1 MRKIT
6 RKILSSFVF
15 TALVLSAAASS
26 LVKINASANGGE
38 PAAATQENGL
48 LLPNSYE
55 EYLPLTSP
63 AAVAVNESH
72 TVIAEENFLYVYDRA
87 EKEYTKYAHE
97 ISGSPQE
104 IKSLQFCEDGN
115 LYFAANSSGEN
126 FYRLNLNTFER
137 TKIAEIACNSFVIHG
152 KELYFANSA
161 GTLYTSNLESEDA
174 PKELLPENETN
185 PNKPTLAFWN
195 GELYFT
201 DNGVQQILYKIKPYV
216 GIPTPVATLNERV
229 EYMTIESGVF
239 AYSTSGGDFYA
250 YSLSQISDENVY
262 TEISNGGFSTLSS
275 YDGMIYAVQPQKGIV
290 KQYSTAEKNFTS
302 FEICSSSPAQN
313 RLHGATALCL
323 FENELFFADDGNERI
338 SVYNVQEK
346 TFETFVNA
354 TLPTSYLSSD
364 GETLLAASA
373 SKAVLY
379 DLSGENKGEVLGTFE
394 RFRKEIKGVA
404 SVYGKHYLITEGY
417 AYQIAQNADTG
428 EFELT
433 ERKKGCTSFV
443 SPRLFTAD
451 VYGNLYVG
459 AGSFVYRF
467 SETDFMQAEKEG
479 EEFSKNLPAAATQIS
494 LDYKRNLYAL
504 ENGKIYKNGELTS
517 LVDLTSTSYVYG
529 GEGYAPQINAIAL
542 SIEEN
547 ATYALCDGNYVV
559 QTNELA
565 LPTVNTIAVNGVDE
579 DVFSKESAVFSVVQ
593 TSEHA
598 LTVEFDLT
606 LLNGAEHFPYL
617 GLTRQTAALTALKIG
632 ECDEYNLLAVF
643 DKEKKNYQTFLVL
656 KEFCMEMSADEYKT
670 EYSEDEQK
678 TGYLTNAIALYK
690 FPYLTELL
698 TAGELPRDCKV
709 TLLGEIDKLDFAYFH
724 VAFETENGERK
735 EGYVPQSYVNL
746 FDGSP
751 KESELYVV
759 GETESNLDSVW
770 RMAYLLLGFAA
781 ICILVDYLILRREKD
796 EE

>member
-1 MRKIT
+1 MRKIALT
-6 RKILSSFVF
+6 ILSSFIF
-15 TALVLSAAASS
+15 TAILFSTAASS
-26 LVKINASANGGE
+26 LVKTSAESSGE
-38 PAAATQENGL
+38 PAAALTQENGL
-48 LLPNSYE
+48 LLPQTYE

-63 AAVAVNESH
+63 ASIAVNESY

-87 EKEYTKYAHE
+87 ENEYKKYAHE
-97 ISGSPQE
+97 ISGAAQE

-152 KELYFANSA
+152 KELYFANAA
-161 GTLYTSNLESEDA
+161 GTLYTASLELEDTPA
-174 PKELLPENETN
+174 ELLPEHETN

-216 GIPTPVATLNERV
+216 GIPTPVATLSERV

-250 YSLSQISDENVY
+250 YPLSQITSESVY
-262 TEISNGGFSTLSS
+262 TEILKDGYTTLSS
-275 YDGMIYAVQPQKGIV
+275 YDGMIYAVQPEQGVV

-302 FEICSSSPAQN
+302 FEICSSSNAEN
-313 RLHGATALCL
+313 RLHSATALCL
-323 FENELFFADDGNERI
+323 FKDELFISDDGNERI
-338 SVYNVQEK
+338 SVYNVKEN
-346 TFETFVNA
+346 TFETFSNA
-354 TLPTSYLSSD
+354 ALPTAYLSSD
-364 GETLLAASA
+364 GETLLVANRT
-373 SKAVLY
+373 KAVLY
-379 DLSGENKGEVLGTFE
+379 DVSGGNKGEILASFE

-404 SVYGKHYLITEGY
+404 TVYGKHYLVTDGY
-417 AYQIAQNADTG
+417 ACQIAKNPETG

-451 VYGNLYVG
+451 AYGNLYV
-459 AGSFVYRF
+459 ATGSFVYRF

-479 EEFSKNLPAAATQIS
+479 EEFSKNLPAAATQIA
-494 LDYKRNLYAL
+494 LDYERNLYAI
-504 ENGKIYKNGELTS
+504 ENGNVYKNGEITPILNLTE
-517 LVDLTSTSYVYG
+517 TSYVYG
-529 GEGYAPQINAIAL
+529 GDEYAPQITAL
-542 SIEEN
+542 ALGIERN
-547 ATYALCDGNYVV
+547 ATYALCDGNYVI

-565 LPTVNTIAVNGVDE
+565 LPTVNTIAVNGADE
-579 DVFSKESAVFSVVQ
+579 RVFSEESAIFSVVQ
-593 TSEHA
+593 TSENA

-606 LLNGAEHFPYL
+606 ALNGADYFPYL
-617 GLTRQTAALTALKIG
+617 ALARQEAALTALKIG
-632 ECDEYNLLAVF
+632 ECGGYNLLAAF
-643 DKEKKNYQTFLVL
+643 DEGTKQYQTFLVL
-656 KEFCMEMSADEYKT
+656 KEFCAEMSTDEYKT
-670 EYSEDEQK
+670 DYGQEEQK

-698 TAGELPRDCKV
+698 TAGELPRDGKI
-709 TLLGEIDKLDFAYFH
+709 TLLGEIRELDHAYFH
-724 VAFETENGERK
+724 VAYETENGEIR
-735 EGYVPQSYVNL
+735 EGYVPQAYVTL

-759 GETESNLDSVW
+759 GETESNLDGVW

-781 ICILVDYLILRREKD
+781 ICILVDYLILRRNKD
-796 EE
+796 ED